1 MISDDLSAL
10 AYTPFTL
17 AAAPATPRNITIP
30 VGVVTTLLSLVCWAI
45 FIRGIV
51 NLVEMIKLGQ
61 PDHTRTDHPW
71 RRLWNLLKE
80 FLAHTRLVRKRRT
93 VAVSHW
99 FVMVGFIVG
108 AFILL
113 EAYIQ
118 MFDPA
123 GGWPGIHDQRGF
135 RGLVEFIGIT
145 TVIGGLYLTLTRIH
159 NNPHR
164 GKNRHSSRFYRS
176 NMGAGYFVDAVV
188 ILEGLGMLAVKAG
201 QIATYP
207 ALGGGDPHVDWITYK
222 VAQSLPASPTMVCIL
237 AAVKLLIAMLW
248 LLLVGVNL
256 NWGVAW
262 HRLGA
267 FFNIYFKRE
276 SDGRTALRDIHP
288 MQSGGT
294 VLTFDNIDPEKDLLG
309 AGRIQDFT
317 WKDWLDFSVC
327 TECGRCQDLCP
338 AWNAG
343 KSLNPKLII
352 TGLRDVAQDSAPY
365 LQAARK
371 EGLVDSDTGRI
382 ADDAFPRLVDLLP
395 AKPAKKRA
403 HQRAELERLSHPL
416 VGINPHHADAQRHP
430 ERIGLLDEEDLW
442 ACTTC
447 GACVDQCPLDIEIVD
462 HVEDMRRHQVLA
474 ADNYPPELASLFKN
488 LQSKGNPWGQ
498 SPTARE
504 TWIDE
509 LKEETGWRVPVWG
522 KDVHDFAAE
531 GMEYIFWVGCAGA
544 YEDRA
549 KEATK
554 ATALLLH
561 LGGVKFCVL
570 GNQEACT
577 GDSARRAGN
586 EFLFQ
591 EMANRNM
598 ELLDSVFGDSPNRKI
613 IATCAHCF
621 NTLSNE
627 YSRPYTVI
635 HHSVVLN
642 QLVNRHRLIP
652 TTPVEGI
659 TTYHDPCYLAR
670 HNHFYSQPRELVEST
685 GTQVTEM
692 DHTREQAFC
701 CGAGGAHFWMEEKPG
716 TRINLMRVDEALST
730 EATTIATS
738 CPFCAVMLSDGVKQ
752 RMTTSQSRLVKARAG
767 NTRVADISILLL
779 ESIRRGDKL
788 PQPLAP
794 IPVGDIDL
802 TAEAN
807 GFSHTASV
815 PAEEAETVKDYT
827 ATLHENEVEENRAA
841 AAEQEAVDDVLA
853 ELEEEA
859 VIDDASLID
868 AGALTVSLQTVGLPL
883 LGLIERSDSVPT
895 AQAPGPEP
903 VIVLPS
909 SLATYEAEEQQ
920 IEKER
925 KAEKEKLAQRKE
937 RIERAGESAPAT
949 GKPLEGKPSVGK
961 SAAGSGSAAS
971 TGDAVL
977 GTTLDAG
984 LDTALGTAVDA
995 ALPHDEQE
1003 DTAGKASTPGEVDL
1017 EVPGLAL
1024 LGMLARADGIPPAL
1038 PPMVAVTKTIVAKAT
1053 QAAQPV
1059 HINDDNTDNDDN
1071 GDVVAA
1077 SASPTGVAIRPG
1089 VSAPQDFSALS

>member
-1 MISDDLSAL
+1 MISDDLSAI

-352 TGLRDVAQDSAPY
+352 TGLRDVAQD
-365 LQAARK
+365 L
-371 EGLVDSDTGRI
+371 
-382 ADDAFPRLVDLLP
+382 
-395 AKPAKKRA
+395 
-403 HQRAELERLSHPL
+403 
-416 VGINPHHADAQRHP
+416 
-430 ERIGLLDEEDLW
+430 
-442 ACTTC
+442 
-447 GACVDQCPLDIEIVD
+447 
-462 HVEDMRRHQVLA
+462 
-474 ADNYPPELASLFKN
+474 
-488 LQSKGNPWGQ
+488 
-498 SPTARE
+498 
-504 TWIDE
+504 
-509 LKEETGWRVPVWG
+509 
-522 KDVHDFAAE
+522 
-531 GMEYIFWVGCAGA
+531 
-544 YEDRA
+544 
-549 KEATK
+549 
-554 ATALLLH
+554 
-561 LGGVKFCVL
+561 
-570 GNQEACT
+570 
-577 GDSARRAGN
+577 
-586 EFLFQ
+586 
-591 EMANRNM
+591 
-598 ELLDSVFGDSPNRKI
+598 
-613 IATCAHCF
+613 
-621 NTLSNE
+621 
-627 YSRPYTVI
+627 
-635 HHSVVLN
+635 
-642 QLVNRHRLIP
+642 
-652 TTPVEGI
+652 
-659 TTYHDPCYLAR
+659 
-670 HNHFYSQPRELVEST
+670 
-685 GTQVTEM
+685 
-692 DHTREQAFC
+692 
-701 CGAGGAHFWMEEKPG
+701 
-716 TRINLMRVDEALST
+716 
-730 EATTIATS
+730 
-738 CPFCAVMLSDGVKQ
+738 
-752 RMTTSQSRLVKARAG
+752 
-767 NTRVADISILLL
+767 
-779 ESIRRGDKL
+779 
-788 PQPLAP
+788 
-794 IPVGDIDL
+794 
-802 TAEAN
+802 
-807 GFSHTASV
+807 
-815 PAEEAETVKDYT
+815 
-827 ATLHENEVEENRAA
+827 
-841 AAEQEAVDDVLA
+841 
-853 ELEEEA
+853 
-859 VIDDASLID
+859 SLI
-868 AGALTVSLQTVGLPL
+868 
-883 LGLIERSDSVPT
+883 
-895 AQAPGPEP
+895 
-903 VIVLPS
+903 
-909 SLATYEAEEQQ
+909 
-920 IEKER
+920 
-925 KAEKEKLAQRKE
+925 
-937 RIERAGESAPAT
+937 
-949 GKPLEGKPSVGK
+949 
-961 SAAGSGSAAS
+961 
-971 TGDAVL
+971 
-977 GTTLDAG
+977 
-984 LDTALGTAVDA
+984 
-995 ALPHDEQE
+995 
-1003 DTAGKASTPGEVDL
+1003 
-1017 EVPGLAL
+1017 
-1024 LGMLARADGIPPAL
+1024 
-1038 PPMVAVTKTIVAKAT
+1038 
-1053 QAAQPV
+1053 
-1059 HINDDNTDNDDN
+1059 HI
-1071 GDVVAA
+1071 
-1077 SASPTGVAIRPG
+1077 
-1089 VSAPQDFSALS
+1089 